1 MTDRLDP
8 NPGVGGLE
16 QVGAEDFAKLVA
28 ETSENQLAAIVDGP
42 SRKQV
47 LDEIFGRMAAHVE
60 PERARGT
67 DAVVH
72 FKILDRPE
80 SLGGGYDHYEVVFED
95 GRCTASDRIEH
106 DPQVTIRIG
115 PVDFLK
121 LAANQA
127 SGPTLFVTGKLQFDG
142 DVMLASRL
150 TSFFRIPSAG

>member
-1 MTDRLDP
+1 MTDGIEPAEAVVNLDQV
-8 NPGVGGLE
+8 NP
-16 QVGAEDFAKLVA
+16 EDFAKLIA
-28 ETSENQLAAIVDGP
+28 DASDEQLAEIVGGP
-42 SRKQV
+42 SRKLV

-95 GRCTASDRIEH
+95 GKCTASDRIER

-115 PVDFLK
+115 AVDFLK

-127 SGPTLFVTGKLQFDG
+127 SGPTLFVTGKLRLEG

>member
-1 MTDRLDP
+1 MTDGIEPAEAVVNLD
-8 NPGVGGLE
+8 
-16 QVGAEDFAKLVA
+16 QVDPEDFAKLIA
-28 ETSENQLAAIVDGP
+28 EALDEQLAEIVGGP
-42 SRKQV
+42 SRKPV

-60 PERARGT
+60 AERARGT

-95 GRCTASDRIEH
+95 GKCTASDRIER

-127 SGPTLFVTGKLQFDG
+127 SGPTLFVTGKLQLDG